1 MAYEK
6 DALVQKIL
14 DIAEAQLFRHGYKAL
29 NLNEVAKEAGISK
42 VTLYKVCESKYVL
55 AEKVVQ
61 RFLAAADAEMTALL
75 AGSLPLEEKLRRGI
89 GILSSLYLRMDG
101 RFLADLQSS
110 LPALWQLIDET
121 RKRREQ
127 ALAALFAEA
136 QQRGEVRADVDAGL
150 LAAALLKALCV
161 GYCKFDFA
169 ERIAWI
175 PRVIE
180 VMDSWAVCD
189 AFCSTLR
196 IPRGEKRSFLQDIE
210 YYVRQNIYKLSL
222 AEPHIIAESRQNT

>member
-29 NLNEVAKEAGISK
+29 NLNEVAKEVGISK

-150 LAAALLKALCV
+150 LAAALLILVRGIYQPAFFIAHDISAARAGEMIVQLVLHGMLTEALPEETA
-161 GYCKFDFA
+161 GK
-169 ERIAWI
+169 
-175 PRVIE
+175 
-180 VMDSWAVCD
+180 
-189 AFCSTLR
+189 
-196 IPRGEKRSFLQDIE
+196 GEDDGGTSDHRD
-210 YYVRQNIYKLSL
+210 R
-222 AEPHIIAESRQNT
+222 PCG

>member
-6 DALVQKIL
+6 DTLVQKIL

-29 NLNEVAKEAGISK
+29 NLNEVAREAGISK
-42 VTLYKVCESKYVL
+42 VTLYKVCESKYAL

-61 RFLAAADAEMTALL
+61 RFLTAADAEMTALL
-75 AGSLPLEEKLRRGI
+75 AGSLPLDEKLRRGI

-136 QQRGEVRADVDAGL
+136 QQRGEVRADVDASL
-150 LAAALLKALCV
+150 LAASLLILV
-161 GYCKFDFA
+161 RGIYQ
-169 ERIAWI
+169 
-175 PRVIE
+175 P
-180 VMDSWAVCD
+180 
-189 AFCSTLR
+189 AFFITHDISAKR
-196 IPRGEKRSFLQDIE
+196 AGEMIVQLVLHGVLTEAAQEETDR
-210 YYVRQNIYKLSL
+210 
-222 AEPHIIAESRQNT
+222 

>member
-6 DALVQKIL
+6 DVLVQKIL

-29 NLNEVAKEAGISK
+29 NLNEVAREAGISK
-42 VTLYKVCESKYVL
+42 VTLYKVCESKYFL

-61 RFLAAADAEMTALL
+61 RFLAQADAEMTALL
-75 AGSLPLEEKLRRGI
+75 AGSLPLDEKLRRGI

-136 QQRGEVRADVDAGL
+136 QQRGEVRADVDASL
-150 LAAALLKALCV
+150 LAASLLILVRGIYQPA
-161 GYCKFDFA
+161 FFITHDISA
-169 ERIAWI
+169 ERA
-175 PRVIE
+175 
-180 VMDSWAVCD
+180 
-189 AFCSTLR
+189 
-196 IPRGEKRSFLQDIE
+196 GEMIVQMVLHGVLTEAAQEETGGKGE
-210 YYVRQNIYKLSL
+210 YDGGTSDHRDR
-222 AEPHIIAESRQNT
+222 PCG